1 VSVDQIKSAKEEIL
15 NHISFVHQHDE
26 EFSNLKK
33 ERRAGRPASTREDVL
48 KMKIAADEK
57 EYENGFC
64 EYLTSLNT
72 PLANLFRYAGPY
84 GYQQCDFFGQM
95 GGSLGILVDTELGFG
110 IERRR
115 DKTNKVS
122 TEGPG
127 MMQRNILYD
136 WRFGV

>member
-1 VSVDQIKSAKEEIL
+1 MLIDDSCTGCIFPGSYSEKWREAAGDRCYSNFDSGVSLDQIKSAKEEIL

-72 PLANLFRYAGPY
+72 PLAN
-84 GYQQCDFFGQM
+84 FF
-95 GGSLGILVDTELGFG
+95 
-110 IERRR
+110 
-115 DKTNKVS
+115 
-122 TEGPG
+122 
-127 MMQRNILYD
+127 
-136 WRFGV
+136 